1 MASRGTA
8 APLLV
13 LAVACLCLCGAHA
26 STNGGNVAGFP
37 QSLGSAAG
45 QPSTASGALAPPLK
59 TYKPPSSDK
68 AVRQL
73 GLGVAT
79 QSIDGVEYVLIDAT
93 AKPGQAEALV
103 EQLKALNAVSV
114 SVAGDYRWPPK
125 VQSQG
130 DKAMRA
136 DALKAM
142 VPGLTGAGVKVGVLS
157 DSYNALGGAA
167 KDVASGDLPA
177 GVVVLKDITK
187 GTDEG
192 RAMLQLVHD
201 VAPGSPLYFYTAHNG
216 LADFANGI
224 KALAQNGCKVIVDDV
239 SYFAEPY
246 FEDGI
251 LAQAVDQV
259 KAAGS
264 AYFSSAQNQAR
275 EAWET
280 GKCYFHMLG
289 LSHMCLETALTVIS
303 FTPCA
308 Q

>member
-1 MASRGTA
+1 MTYELEGS
-8 APLLV
+8 LH
-13 LAVACLCLCGAHA
+13 AHA
-26 STNGGNVAGFP
+26 ANSNADFL
-37 QSLGSAAG
+37 Q
-45 QPSTASGALAPPLK
+45 
-59 TYKPPSSDK
+59 
-68 AVRQL
+68 

-79 QSIDGVEYVLIDAT
+79 QSIGGVEYVLIDAT
-93 AKPGQAEALV
+93 AKAGQAEALV
-103 EQLKALNAVSV
+103 EQLNALNALSV
-114 SVAGDYRWPPK
+114 FVAGDHVSFQLPLDFVQQLSLLPALRFATRSERAAMAGK
-125 VQSQG
+125 VQSQA

-136 DALKAM
+136 NALKAM

-177 GVVVLKDITK
+177 GVVVLKDLTT

-201 VAPGSPLYFYTAHNG
+201 IAPGSPLYFYTAFGG

-224 KALAQNGCKVIVDDV
+224 KALAQKGCKVIVDDI

-251 LAQAVDQV
+251 LAQTVDQV

-280 GKCYFHMLG
+280 GKC
-289 LSHMCLETALTVIS
+289 
-303 FTPCA
+303 
-308 Q
+308 